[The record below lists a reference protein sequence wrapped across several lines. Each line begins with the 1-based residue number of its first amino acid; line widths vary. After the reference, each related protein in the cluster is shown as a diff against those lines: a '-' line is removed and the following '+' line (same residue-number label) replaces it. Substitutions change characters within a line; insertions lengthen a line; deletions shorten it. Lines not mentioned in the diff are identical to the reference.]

1 MKTVYISGTLPN
13 PEIKR
18 KFNLSRC
25 RQMMKKKKKK
35 KSLHTCKGKS
45 VVEMDIVASSKG
57 IPIHCQRDIMMEILS
72 RLPVPSL
79 FRFKCVSKSWDNI
92 TSDPYFKMKHQSCH
106 ALHNSIKFLFVHHDF
121 NKTHSLNFYSSSSLS
136 SFEDVQK
143 VDIPSN
149 IAPFRCTMFASC
161 DGLVLIGFANKFLDQ
176 LMLWNPSTRESI
188 QLPLPEFRILDSTF
202 GLAYDEACDDY
213 KILKV
218 HRFKERNPEKPAS
231 EILALKSG
239 SWKKVCARSR
249 IFWPWTDRLR
259 RMDPLVFVH
268 GAVHWVVRGSGPF
281 VVSLSI
287 STEVYGKIPLLQKM
301 CDHISHSSREYGVTV
316 LEGMLCFS
324 STCKFHEEAT
334 FKLWAMKEYGVK
346 ESWTEL
352 FNINVPGL
360 YVAKPRYRFADG
372 DVLLRCRIN
381 GCETLR
387 TSKGPFRLWSKSLS
401 TPGDRVEGKSSKI
414 MRSSDCTYVLR
425 FKAMKLADVVAAAI
439 VMVLQPDEHEGA
451 HQKMGHHRPGPI
463 IACAATCN
471 KSTQAG
477 LKL

>member
-13 PEIKR
+13 PEITK

-45 VVEMDIVASSKG
+45 VVEMDIIASSNG
-57 IPIHCQRDIMMEILS
+57 IPIHFQRDIMMEILS

-92 TSDPYFKMKHQSCH
+92 TSDPYFKMKHQSRH
-106 ALHNSIKFLFVHHDF
+106 ALHNSLKFLFVHHDF
-121 NKTHSLNFYSSSSLS
+121 NKTLSLNFYSSSSLS

-149 IAPFRCTMFASC
+149 IAPFRCIMFASC

-188 QLPLPEFRILDSTF
+188 QLPLPEFRILDSIF

-218 HRFKERNPEKPAS
+218 HRFKERHPEKPAS

-239 SWKKVCARSR
+239 SWKKVCTRSR
-249 IFWPWTDRLR
+249 IICPWTDSLG

-268 GAVHWVVRGSGPF
+268 GAFHWVVRWPCPF

-287 STEVYGKIPLLQKM
+287 STEVYGKIPLLRIM
-301 CDHISHSSREYGVTV
+301 CECDFISHSSREYVTSHSSREYGVTV
-316 LEGMLCFS
+316 LEGMFCFS
-324 STCKFHEEAT
+324 STCKFHEEGT
-334 FKLWAMKEYGVK
+334 FKLWAMKKYGVK

-401 TPGDRVEGKSSKI
+401 TPGDRVEVIS
-414 MRSSDCTYVLR
+414 
-425 FKAMKLADVVAAAI
+425 FKESLI
-439 VMVLQPDEHEGA
+439 
-451 HQKMGHHRPGPI
+451 
-463 IACAATCN
+463 
-471 KSTQAG
+471 S
-477 LKL
+477 LKLLTTI